1 MVFLGERGRWG
12 PLIDE
17 KAKIRG
23 RKGKKEEKEGK
34 KKRGRKGKII

>member
-23 RKGKKEEKEGK
+23 RKGKGRRREGEREK
-34 KKRGRKGKII
+34 